1 MRWPMWLVNILEKVL
16 PPRKLEVF
24 VGEALPSKLPSR
36 NLVVLRDAGDD

>member
-1 MRWPMWLVNILEKVL
+1 MWLVNILEKVL